1 MSRIF
6 KHMVLP
12 AVATVAV
19 LGLYFTPVSLLGC
32 ATRGL
37 AALAVVGVSLLAAL
51 ATCGIALAKRIK
63 GEADSAWWIVS
74 TAILVV
80 PALLVLGPL
89 G

>member
-6 KHMVLP
+6 KHIVLP

-19 LGLYFTPVSLLGC
+19 AGLYFTPVSLLGC

-51 ATCGIALAKRIK
+51 ATVGIGLSKRIK
-63 GEADSAWWIVS
+63 GEADSVWWIVS
-74 TAILVV
+74 TVILVV
-80 PALLVLGPL
+80 PALLVFGPL
-89 G
+89 R